1 MNLRTV
7 LKQGERLLKKHSP
20 EILTGI
26 GLVTIASS
34 VVLAVKATP
43 KALFVVEHEEI
54 ERAHPLTTKEKI
66 EVAGKLYIPA
76 AAAFVVGSACII
88 GASSIHLHRNAAL
101 AAAASLTDATFKSYR
116 DVVTEK
122 IGEEAEKDIHKDV
135 AAKKMKEHVSDIQDA
150 KIINLPHGDDT
161 VWCYDPL
168 VDRYFW
174 YSINSINSAVNI
186 FNRQMRY
193 DVKLSVNEWFDTLG
207 LDHAVLAEGLGWDI
221 DTNGY
226 LELTFD
232 SRLDRNGKPAMVLV
246 YTNPPIY
253 IGL

>member
-1 MNLRTV
+1 MNIRAV
-7 LKQGERLLKKHSP
+7 LKHGERLLKKHSP
-20 EILTGI
+20 EILTGL
-26 GLVTIASS
+26 GLMTIASS

-43 KALFVVEHEEI
+43 KALWVIEHEEI
-54 ERAHPLTTKEKI
+54 EQAHPLTTKEKVK
-66 EVAGKLYIPA
+66 VAAKLYIPA
-76 AAAFVVGSACII
+76 AAAFIAGSACII

-116 DVVTEK
+116 EVVSEK
-122 IGEEAEKDIHKDV
+122 IGEEAEKDIHKEV
-135 AAKKMKEHVSDIQDA
+135 AAKKMEEHTPET

-161 VWCYDPL
+161 TWCYDPL

-174 YSINSINSAVNI
+174 STRNVIENAVNV

-193 DVKLSVNEWFDTLG
+193 DMRLSVNEWFDTLG
-207 LDHAVLAEGLGWDI
+207 LDHADLADDLGWDI

-226 LELTFD
+226 LELTYD
-232 SRLDRNGKPAMVLV
+232 SRLDKTGKPAMVLV
-246 YTNPPIY
+246 YTNPPKY

>member
-1 MNLRTV
+1 MNLRAV
-7 LKQGERLLKKHSP
+7 FRQGERLLKKHSP
-20 EILTGI
+20 EILTGL

-43 KALFVVEHEEI
+43 KALWVIEHEEI
-54 ERAHPLTTKEKI
+54 EQAHPLTTKEKVK
-66 EVAGKLYIPA
+66 VAGKLYIPA
-76 AAAFVVGSACII
+76 AAAFVAGSACII

-116 DVVTEK
+116 EVVSEK
-122 IGEEAEKDIHKDV
+122 IGEEAEKDIHKEV
-135 AAKKMKEHVSDIQDA
+135 AAKKMEEHTPET

-161 VWCYDPL
+161 TWCYDPL

-174 YSINSINSAVNI
+174 STRNAIENAVNV

-193 DVKLSVNEWFDTLG
+193 DMRLSVNEWFDTLG
-207 LDHAVLAEGLGWDI
+207 LDHADLADDLGWDI

-226 LELTFD
+226 LELTYD
-232 SRLDRNGKPAMVLV
+232 SRLDKTGKPAMVLV
-246 YTNPPIY
+246 YTNPPKY

>member
-76 AAAFVVGSACII
+76 AAAFVAGSACII

-116 DVVTEK
+116 EVVSEK
-122 IGEEAEKDIHKDV
+122 IGEEVEKDIHKEV
-135 AAKKMKEHVSDIQDA
+135 AAKKMEEHSPET

-174 YSINSINSAVNI
+174 SSINSINSAVNI

-232 SRLDRNGKPAMVLV
+232 SRLDKGGKPAMVLV
-246 YTNPPIY
+246 YTNPPQY

>member
-1 MNLRTV
+1 MIMNIRAI
-7 LKQGERLLKKHSP
+7 LKQSERLLKKHSP
-20 EILTGI
+20 EILTGL

-43 KALFVVEHEEI
+43 KALWVIEHEEI
-54 ERAHPLTTKEKI
+54 EKAHPLTTKEKVK
-66 EVAGKLYIPA
+66 VAGKLYIPA
-76 AAAFVVGSACII
+76 AAAFVAGSACII

-116 DVVTEK
+116 EVVSEK
-122 IGEEAEKDIHKDV
+122 IGEEAEKDIHKEV
-135 AAKKMKEHVSDIQDA
+135 AAKKMEEHSPET

-161 VWCYDPL
+161 TWCYDPL

-174 YSINSINSAVNI
+174 STRNVIENAVNV

-193 DVKLSVNEWFDTLG
+193 DMRLSVNEWFDTLG
-207 LDHAVLAEGLGWDI
+207 LDHAVLADDLGWDI

-226 LELTFD
+226 LELTYD
-232 SRLDRNGKPAMVLV
+232 SRLDKTGKPAMVLV
-246 YTNPPIY
+246 YTNPPKY

>member
-1 MNLRTV
+1 MNLRSV
-7 LKQGERLLKKHSP
+7 LKHGERLLKKHSP
-20 EILTGI
+20 EILTGL

-43 KALFVVEHEEI
+43 KALWVIEHEEI
-54 ERAHPLTTKEKI
+54 EQAHPLSTKEKVK
-66 EVAGKLYIPA
+66 VAGKLYIPA
-76 AAAFVVGSACII
+76 AAAFVAGSACII

-116 DVVTEK
+116 EVVSEK
-122 IGEEAEKDIHKDV
+122 IGEEAEKDIHKEV
-135 AAKKMKEHVSDIQDA
+135 AAKKMEEHTPET

-161 VWCYDPL
+161 TWCYDPL

-174 YSINSINSAVNI
+174 STRNVIENAVNV

-193 DVKLSVNEWFDTLG
+193 DMRLSVNEWFDMLG
-207 LDHAVLAEGLGWDI
+207 LDHADLADDLGWDI

-226 LELTFD
+226 LELTYD
-232 SRLDRNGKPAMVLV
+232 SRLDKTGKPAMVLV
-246 YTNPPIY
+246 YTNPPKY

>member
-43 KALFVVEHEEI
+43 KALWVIEHEEI
-54 ERAHPLTTKEKI
+54 EQAHPLTTKEKVK
-66 EVAGKLYIPA
+66 VAGKLYIPA
-76 AAAFVVGSACII
+76 AAAFVAGSACII
-88 GASSIHLHRNAAL
+88 GASSIHLHRHAAL

-116 DVVTEK
+116 EVVSEK
-122 IGEEAEKDIHKDV
+122 IGEEVEKDIHKEV
-135 AAKKMKEHVSDIQDA
+135 AAKKMEEHSPET
-150 KIINLPHGDDT
+150 KIINLPHGDDAT
-161 VWCYDPL
+161 WCYDPL

-174 YSINSINSAVNI
+174 STRNVIENAVNV

-193 DVKLSVNEWFDTLG
+193 DMRLSVNEWFDTLG
-207 LDHAVLAEGLGWDI
+207 LDHAALADDLGWDI

-226 LELTFD
+226 LELTYD
-232 SRLDRNGKPAMVLV
+232 SRLDKTGKPAMVLV
-246 YTNPPIY
+246 YTNPPKY

>member
-7 LKQGERLLKKHSP
+7 LKQSERLLKKHSP
-20 EILTGI
+20 EILTGL
-26 GLVTIASS
+26 GLMTLASS

-43 KALFVVEHEEI
+43 KALWVIEHEEI
-54 ERAHPLTTKEKI
+54 EQAHPLTTKEKVK
-66 EVAGKLYIPA
+66 VAGKLYIPA
-76 AAAFVVGSACII
+76 AAAFVAGSACII

-116 DVVTEK
+116 EVVSEK
-122 IGEEAEKDIHKDV
+122 IGEEVEKDIHKEV
-135 AAKKMKEHVSDIQDA
+135 AAKKMEEHSPET
-150 KIINLPHGDDT
+150 KIINLPHRDDAT
-161 VWCYDPL
+161 WCYDPL

-174 YSINSINSAVNI
+174 STRNVIENAVNV

-193 DVKLSVNEWFDTLG
+193 DMRLSVNEWFDTLG
-207 LDHAVLAEGLGWDI
+207 LDHAALADDLGWDI

-226 LELTFD
+226 LELTYD
-232 SRLDRNGKPAMVLV
+232 SRLDKTGKPALVLV
-246 YTNPPIY
+246 YTNPPKY

>member
-1 MNLRTV
+1 MNIKSLF
-7 LKQGERLLKKHSP
+7 KAGERLLKKHSP

-34 VVLAVKATP
+34 VALAVKATP
-43 KALFVVEHEEI
+43 RALWIIDDESVK
-54 ERAHPLTTKEKI
+54 RGHPLTPKEQV
-66 EVAGKLYIPA
+66 EATYKLYIPA
-76 AAAFVVGSACII
+76 VAAFVAGSACII

-101 AAAASLTDATFKSYR
+101 AAAASLTDATFKNYR
-116 DVVTEK
+116 EVVTEK
-122 IGEEAEKDIHKDV
+122 IGEEAEKDIHKEV
-135 AAKKMKEHVSDIQDA
+135 AAKKMEEHTPET

-161 VWCYDPL
+161 TWCYDPL

-174 YSINSINSAVNI
+174 STRNVIENAVNV

-193 DVKLSVNEWFDTLG
+193 DMRLSVNEWFDTLG
-207 LDHAVLAEGLGWDI
+207 LDHADLAEDLGWDI

-226 LELTFD
+226 LELTYD
-232 SRLDRNGKPAMVLV
+232 SRLDKNGKPAMVLV
-246 YTNPPIY
+246 YTNPPKY

>member
-1 MNLRTV
+1 MNLRAV
-7 LKQGERLLKKHSP
+7 FRQSERLLKKHSP
-20 EILTGI
+20 EILTGL
-26 GLVTIASS
+26 GLMTLASS

-43 KALFVVEHEEI
+43 KALWVIEHEEI
-54 ERAHPLTTKEKI
+54 EKAHPLTTKEK
-66 EVAGKLYIPA
+66 VKAAGKLYIPA
-76 AAAFVVGSACII
+76 AAAFVAGSACII

-116 DVVTEK
+116 EVVSEK

-135 AAKKMKEHVSDIQDA
+135 AAKKMEEHA
-150 KIINLPHGDDT
+150 PETKIINFPHGDDT
-161 VWCYDPL
+161 TWCYDPL

-174 YSINSINSAVNI
+174 STRNVIENAVNV

-193 DVKLSVNEWFDTLG
+193 DMRLSVNEWFDTLG
-207 LDHAVLAEGLGWDI
+207 LDHAALADDLGWDI

-226 LELTFD
+226 LELTYD
-232 SRLDRNGKPAMVLV
+232 SRLDKTGKPAMVLV
-246 YTNPPIY
+246 YTNPPKY

>member
-76 AAAFVVGSACII
+76 AAAFVAGSACII

-116 DVVTEK
+116 EVVSEK
-122 IGEEAEKDIHKDV
+122 IGEEVEKDIHKEV
-135 AAKKMKEHVSDIQDA
+135 AAKKMEEHSPET

-174 YSINSINSAVNI
+174 SSINSINSAVNI

-232 SRLDRNGKPAMVLV
+232 SRLDKTGKPAMVLV
-246 YTNPPIY
+246 YTNPPQY

>member
-1 MNLRTV
+1 MNLRGV
-7 LKQGERLLKKHSP
+7 LKHGERLLKKHSP
-20 EILTGI
+20 EILTGF
-26 GLVTIASS
+26 GLVTLASS

-43 KALFVVEHEEI
+43 KALWVIEHEEI
-54 ERAHPLTTKEKI
+54 QQAHPLTTKEKVK
-66 EVAGKLYIPA
+66 VAGKLYIPA

-116 DVVTEK
+116 EVVSEK
-122 IGEEAEKDIHKDV
+122 IGEEAEKDIHKEV
-135 AAKKMKEHVSDIQDA
+135 AAKKMEEHQPET

-161 VWCYDPL
+161 TWCYDPL

-174 YSINSINSAVNI
+174 STRNVIENAVNV

-193 DVKLSVNEWFDTLG
+193 DMRLSVNEWFDTLG
-207 LDHAVLAEGLGWDI
+207 LDHADLADDLGWDI

-226 LELTFD
+226 LELTYD
-232 SRLDRNGKPAMVLV
+232 SRLDKTGKPAMVLV
-246 YTNPPIY
+246 YTNPPKY

>member
-1 MNLRTV
+1 MNLRAV
-7 LKQGERLLKKHSP
+7 LKHGERLLKKHSP
-20 EILTGI
+20 EILTGL
-26 GLVTIASS
+26 GLVTLASS

-43 KALFVVEHEEI
+43 KALWVIEHEEI
-54 ERAHPLTTKEKI
+54 EQAHPLTTKEKVK
-66 EVAGKLYIPA
+66 VAYKLYIPA
-76 AAAFVVGSACII
+76 AAAFVAGSACII

-116 DVVTEK
+116 EVVSEK
-122 IGEEAEKDIHKDV
+122 IGEEAEKDIHKKV
-135 AAKKMKEHVSDIQDA
+135 AAKKMEEHTPET

-161 VWCYDPL
+161 TWCYDPL

-174 YSINSINSAVNI
+174 STRNVIENAVNV

-193 DVKLSVNEWFDTLG
+193 DMRLSVNEWFDTLG
-207 LDHAVLAEGLGWDI
+207 LDHADLADDLGWDI

-226 LELTFD
+226 LELTYD
-232 SRLDRNGKPAMVLV
+232 SRLDKTGKPAMVLV
-246 YTNPPIY
+246 YTNPPTY

>member
-1 MNLRTV
+1 MNIRAV
-7 LKQGERLLKKHSP
+7 LKHGERLLKKHSP
-20 EILTGI
+20 EILTGL

-43 KALFVVEHEEI
+43 KALWVIEHEEI
-54 ERAHPLTTKEKI
+54 EKAHPLSTKEKVK
-66 EVAGKLYIPA
+66 VAGKLYIPA
-76 AAAFVVGSACII
+76 ASAFIAGSACII

-116 DVVTEK
+116 EVVSEK
-122 IGEEAEKDIHKDV
+122 IGEEAEKDIHKEV
-135 AAKKMKEHVSDIQDA
+135 AAKKMEEHTPET

-161 VWCYDPL
+161 TWCYDPL

-174 YSINSINSAVNI
+174 STRNVIENAVNV

-193 DVKLSVNEWFDTLG
+193 DMRLSVNEWFDTLG
-207 LDHAVLAEGLGWDI
+207 LDHADLADDLGWDI

-226 LELTFD
+226 LELTYD
-232 SRLDRNGKPAMVLV
+232 SRLDKTGKPAMVLV
-246 YTNPPIY
+246 YTNPPKY
-253 IGL
+253 IGM